1 MTWMLGELLLQKGL
15 KWLLHR
21 YCFLLTTALMWE
33 ALLSLPHIN
42 QPVHQYAYDLQDAGI
57 NAPSPLSTIWDTTSD
72 HDDHDETVEE
82 LDFSH
87 GIISIVVPVYIPVQC
102 SV

>member
-1 MTWMLGELLLQKGL
+1 
-15 KWLLHR
+15 
-21 YCFLLTTALMWE
+21 MWE

-87 GIISIVVPVYIPVQC
+87 GIISIVVPVYIAVQC